1 MISSIAN
8 LVYELPHELPNDLK
22 LSSFTGFLYF
32 VLNTLPCIIGMVIN
46 NSENLKDHIIE
57 LNRKIAAINGEIIRV
72 GVKHQVRKKK
82 LELSLKYM
90 RLV

>member
-8 LVYELPHELPNDLK
+8 LVYKLPHELPNDLK

>member
-1 MISSIAN
+1 
-8 LVYELPHELPNDLK
+8 
-22 LSSFTGFLYF
+22 
-32 VLNTLPCIIGMVIN
+32 MVIN